1 MYGRGGGRGLREGL
15 LQHFQTAACAAVF
28 SLLRLYTEGKKRYTV
43 KVLKPKQRTH
53 DPILWF
59 RAEVSLSIPGL
70 VGEGMR
76 RGTGPGER
84 KYSDEETCRIGSF
97 YSFVPDAAGCAPAG
111 TGGGDGEEA
120 RLTVLAS
127 TYPVYLAAR
136 SVAEGVEGV
145 SVLRLETGQ
154 CPASTTIPLP

>member
-15 LQHFQTAACAAVF
+15 SPTLPNGRLRGRF

-43 KVLKPKQRTH
+43 KGSEAETKNARS
-53 DPILWF
+53 ILWF

-97 YSFVPDAAGCAPAG
+97 YSFVPDAAGLRPAG
-111 TGGGDGEEA
+111 TGGGDG
-120 RLTVLAS
+120 R
-127 TYPVYLAAR
+127 R
-136 SVAEGVEGV
+136 
-145 SVLRLETGQ
+145 
-154 CPASTTIPLP
+154 PA